1 MKNFFPA
8 IVAFGLSYGVS
19 TYSSAMSNSQNI
31 KREKQTTGS
40 KHIKKD
46 KGDNP
51 SKNAMAKFFQSEE
64 KNINR

>member
-19 TYSSAMSNSQNI
+19 TYSSAMHNSQNI
-31 KREKQTTGS
+31 KGEEQTTDN
-40 KHIKKD
+40 KHIKKN

-51 SKNAMAKFFQSEE
+51 SKNAIAKLFQSEE